1 MLFNVYFQNSNGE
14 MKLLDTVEEQV
25 EGLDPKNTY
34 ENCAKVIQCFLNE
47 AGYKS
52 YYQRYN
58 FFPKEIIVD
67 VGSYTEFFYI
77 KEKED

>member
-52 YYQRYN
+52 YY
-58 FFPKEIIVD
+58 
-67 VGSYTEFFYI
+67 
-77 KEKED
+77 